1 MVNLF
6 STTKGDGGPD
16 DRARGVAGL
25 LDYDAGV
32 CDYWPEFAAQTR
44 TP

>member
-6 STTKGDGGPD
+6 SATKGWRPD

-32 CDYWPEFAAQTR
+32 CDYWPEFAAQNR